1 MRVSVI
7 LAAHNAADSLGRA
20 LDSALGQTEPD
31 LQVIVVD
38 DASTDRTAD
47 IAAAYA
53 ARDPRL
59 QLVRARRNLGPG
71 GARNLGLEAARGDWI
86 AVLDADDRF
95 SGRRLARL
103 QAIGEEIRAD
113 MVADNLLLCPEGH
126 PGHLPMFPPGSLP
139 AHGTI
144 DAVAFVDSNTA
155 RRRSGRRA
163 YGYLKPLIRRSFLT
177 ASGLRYDPAR
187 FAEDYIFYL
196 RCQLHGARWTVTP
209 ETMYE
214 YTVVKCHPIG
224 PRPNRAQDVDS
235 VEEMR
240 RVLGSRSAPIW
251 TLPRTSFF
259 SIYQGVV
266 VTPGWGPTLAPIYTA
281 GCHADQNLALNELH
295 VLYQCRAVVLCG
307 VPVGCRFSAS
317 FHLSL

>member
-1 MRVSVI
+1 MHVSVI
-7 LAAHNAADSLGRA
+7 VTAHNAADSIGRA
-20 LDSALGQTEPD
+20 LDSALGQTDPD
-31 LQVIVVD
+31 VQVIVVD

-95 SGRRLARL
+95 SDHRLARL

-196 RCQLHGARWTVTP
+196 RCLLHGARWTVTP

-214 YTVVKCHPIG
+214 YTVTSHSATIRHSAEDLVYLIARERALLDEA
-224 PRPNRAQDVDS
+224 RPMAD
-235 VEEMR
+235 
-240 RVLGSRSAPIW
+240 
-251 TLPRTSFF
+251 
-259 SIYQGVV
+259 
-266 VTPGWGPTLAPIYTA
+266 PTLATA
-281 GCHADQNLALNELH
+281 MRRHLRSVQRALVWFRFAEAVKERDAVSAGAQLFQDFGSATHILREGLAALP
-295 VLYQCRAVVLCG
+295 RAVARLG
-307 VPVGCRFSAS
+307 STALR
-317 FHLSL
+317 